1 VVESVSR
8 KVKLYVPTAV
18 EVPVIAPVEA
28 FRFMPIEDKEAAEEG
43 SIDQE

>member
-1 VVESVSR
+1 VVESVNR
-8 KVKLYVPTAV
+8 KVKLDVPTAV

-28 FRFMPIEDKEAAEEG
+28 FKLRPIEDKEPAEEG